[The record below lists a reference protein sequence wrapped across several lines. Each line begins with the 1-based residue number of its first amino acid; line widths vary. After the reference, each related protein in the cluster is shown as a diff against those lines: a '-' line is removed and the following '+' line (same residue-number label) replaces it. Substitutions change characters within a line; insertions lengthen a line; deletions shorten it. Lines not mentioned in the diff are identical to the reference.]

1 MQKGPNIRLQK
12 RTQKILSLNTARIHQ
27 ERLHSCDAERSIYTH
42 GMPSA
47 PPQSLQPLGF
57 AYTLPP
63 GRNYDPS
70 REKRSTD
77 AEKTP
82 SIPTA
87 HCTRWRWLTS
97 CPQLSNST
105 QIPRTDPPMPVPNT
119 PRTELPQAHRPDEL
133 KLVSSNPQ
141 QRTLHELSST
151 TPHASFRR
159 RQNSP
164 TPAHNPHSPKP

>member
-1 MQKGPNIRLQK
+1 
-12 RTQKILSLNTARIHQ
+12 
-27 ERLHSCDAERSIYTH
+27 
-42 GMPSA
+42 MPSA

-77 AEKTP
+77 AEKNP

-97 CPQLSNST
+97 CPQFSNST

-119 PRTELPQAHRPDEL
+119 PRTELPQAHTPDEL

-151 TPHASFRR
+151 TPHASFHR

-164 TPAHNPHSPKP
+164 TPAHNPHSTSTLPKRTIELPAPAGEKTSGPRNATPVSAHRARRRLKLGSGRQ